1 MCLAPPRFGQ
11 QCGDLIWVG
20 GRCRGVSQTFPPS
33 WEAVGGV
40 GEGVEPGEGPDDGGD
55 LGGADGQQVALLD
68 GCLGAGGQGV
78 LLRSDDFVED
88 LVGDGRLVGAE
99 AVEGGLVLG
108 DRALVQG
115 EQPAQQWFVGC

>member
-1 MCLAPPRFGQ
+1 MLSLAALRPAMRGPDLGWRQMPRRFAAVPAK
-11 QCGDLIWVG
+11 LG
-20 GRCRGVSQTFPPS
+20 GCRRGRRRRR
-33 WEAVGGV
+33 ARR
-40 GEGVEPGEGPDDGGD
+40 GPDDGGD